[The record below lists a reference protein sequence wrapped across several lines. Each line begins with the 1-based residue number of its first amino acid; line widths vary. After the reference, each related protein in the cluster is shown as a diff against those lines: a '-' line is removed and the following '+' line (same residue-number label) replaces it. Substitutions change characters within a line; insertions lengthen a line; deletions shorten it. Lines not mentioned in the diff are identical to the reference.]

1 MSRDIRRLL
10 AVTRRLDTPTQSVTL
25 AMALNTRC
33 RKEEKE
39 KKKEKNKRKKEEK
52 EESWTRRSEE
62 NRGSVGEVAGGG
74 IRGRLRKGGG
84 NEEADLEEQEEGDE
98 E

>member
-10 AVTRRLDTPTQSVTL
+10 AVSRRLDTPAQSATL
-25 AMALNTRC
+25 AMALNTR
-33 RKEEKE
+33 RG
-39 KKKEKNKRKKEEK
+39 KKKGKKENKKEK

-74 IRGRLRKGGG
+74 IRGTLRKGGE
-84 NEEADLEEQEEGDE
+84 NEEDLEEQEKVE
-98 E
+98 EE